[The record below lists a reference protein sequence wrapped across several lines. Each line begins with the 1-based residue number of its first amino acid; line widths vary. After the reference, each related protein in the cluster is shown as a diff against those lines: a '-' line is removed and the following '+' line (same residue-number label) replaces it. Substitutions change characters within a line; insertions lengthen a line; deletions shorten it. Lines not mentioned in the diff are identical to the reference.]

1 MTVNKYIRNPE
12 TISGQIDD
20 EIVMVDIEK
29 GSYFSLNA
37 VATRIWELLEEPLG
51 LENIC
56 DQLLTEYDV
65 SLEKCRADVTEHL
78 TQMQTLGLVRVVD

>member
-1 MTVNKYIRNPE
+1 MKTYRRNQE

-29 GSYFSLNA
+29 GSYFSLNP
-37 VATRIWELLEEPLG
+37 VATRIWELLEQPLT
-51 LENIC
+51 LDSLC

-65 SLEKCRADVTEHL
+65 LPEQCRTDVTDHL
-78 TQMQTLGLVRVVD
+78 AEMETLGLVLAVD

>member
-1 MTVNKYIRNPE
+1 MNTYRRNQE

-29 GSYFSLNA
+29 GSYFSLNP
-37 VATRIWELLEEPLG
+37 VATRIWELLEQPLT
-51 LENIC
+51 LDSLC

-65 SLEKCRADVTEHL
+65 LTEQCRTDVTEHL
-78 TQMQTLGLVRVVD
+78 AEMETLGLIRAVD